1 MSESEIVKLIKCEL
15 EQALEDYDALVK
27 EFEEVKQYYEAKI
40 AVAKRDLKKQ

>member
-1 MSESEIVKLIKCEL
+1 MSECDIIRLREEIQLAIDDYWKL
-15 EQALEDYDALVK
+15 VR